1 MALLVVK
8 EEIKIIPYTDYY
20 INTINGLIYK
30 LDNDNLLELVKC
42 GMYLEVT
49 TNFGVRLNKDIEWY
63 RWMAIY
69 SLYLPDIIKNEINN
83 IVFVNQKPFGISKQ
97 YKKLPIFNHI
107 VKRTINGKEYA
118 ISARFP
124 FYAISKEGEF
134 YSLLEDKKY
143 KLYSS
148 EETRFCYATV
158 SVYDMVKMVNVA
170 NTVHRLVALAWLEND
185 DYINKNIIDHIDNN
199 KNNNHVSNL
208 RWITNRANQAKN
220 YYSINSIGVKLL
232 NVDTGE
238 ESVYES
244 LQEAC
249 KAIGRTPIY
258 ALTANGL
265 FEEGRLIYGDKGR
278 FELKKLA
285 DNTPWV
291 FKNRKPFNIRLI
303 TIENGNKKYYKNI
316 QDFKYNHGLPKANEY
331 GYDNVKEYITKKGY
345 NILYERGL
353 CKSQPMQIK
362 NIVTKVIISTDST
375 EEAIKII
382 GCKKGIIWKY
392 LDKDKDNI
400 LINNEWLIR
409 KPSNKP
415 WADETNTIIPND
427 AFTISLTATNIN
439 TNEHQIFPSFRSACR
454 YFDKDGKTL
463 KLYIRNNK
471 ILMRNNEEYKLTY
484 TDGRIIQ

>member
-30 LDNDNLLELVKC
+30 LNSNNLLELVKC
-42 GMYLEVT
+42 GTYFEVT
-49 TNFGVRLNKDIEWY
+49 TNFGVKLNKDIEWY

-97 YKKLPIFNHI
+97 YEKLPIFNHI
-107 VKRTINGKEYA
+107 VTRTINGKEYA

-148 EETRFCYATV
+148 EETRFNYAFI
-158 SVYDMVKMVNVA
+158 SVYDMVKMVNVMSS
-170 NTVHRLVALAWLEND
+170 VHRLVALAWLEND

-238 ESVYES
+238 ECRYES

-249 KAIGRTPIY
+249 KAIGRTPVY
-258 ALTANGL
+258 ALTTRGL
-265 FEEGRLIYGDKGR
+265 FEDGKLVYGSKGR
-278 FELKKLA
+278 YELKKLT
-285 DNTPWV
+285 DNTPWI
-291 FKNRKPFNIRLI
+291 FKNRKPFIIRLI
-303 TIENGNKKYYKNI
+303 VLENDNKMYYKDLCEFKNAHCLSKEYKYDDIKKYIDK
-316 QDFKYNHGLPKANEY
+316 Q
-331 GYDNVKEYITKKGY
+331 GYV
-345 NILYERGL
+345 ILYERGMR
-353 CKSQPMQIK
+353 KNTPMQIK
-362 NIVTKVIISTDST
+362 NIITKKIINTDNT
-375 EEAIKII
+375 EEVAKII
-382 GCKKGIIWKY
+382 GCKKGMIWKY

>member
-1 MALLVVK
+1 MALLTVK

-30 LDNDNLLELVKC
+30 LDNNNLLELVKC
-42 GMYLEVT
+42 GMHFEVT

-69 SLYLPDIIKNEINN
+69 SLYLPDIIKNEIDN
-83 IVFVNQKPFGISKQ
+83 IIFVDQKPFGISRQ
-97 YKKLPIFNHI
+97 YKKLPVFNHI
-107 VKRTINGKEYA
+107 VTRVINDKEYA

-134 YSLLEDKKY
+134 YSLLENKKH
-143 KLYSS
+143 KLYNSK
-148 EETRFCYATV
+148 ETAFAYTFV
-158 SVYDMVKMVNVA
+158 SVYDMVKMVNVM
-170 NTVHRLVALAWLEND
+170 NSIHRLVALAWLEND
-185 DYINKNIIDHIDNN
+185 DYVNKNIIDHIDNN

-208 RWITNRANQAKN
+208 RWVTNRANQAKN
-220 YYSINSIGVKLL
+220 YYSISSIGVKLL

-249 KAIGRTPIY
+249 KAIGRTPLY
-258 ALTANGL
+258 ALTARGL
-265 FEEGRLIYGDKGR
+265 FEDGKLIYGKNGR
-278 FELKKLA
+278 FELKKL
-285 DNTPWV
+285 DDKTPWV
-291 FKNRKPFNIRLI
+291 FKNRKPFIIRLSVL
-303 TIENGNKKYYKNI
+303 ENGNKIHYRDTR
-316 QDFKYNHGLPKANEY
+316 DFKLAHNLPKEY
-331 GYDNVKEYITKKGY
+331 TYDDIKKYIDKQGYV
-345 NILYERGL
+345 ILYERGVR
-353 CKSQPMQIK
+353 KNTPMQIK
-362 NIVTKVIISTDST
+362 NVITKNIINTDDT
-375 EEAIKII
+375 EEVTKII
-382 GCKKGIIWKY
+382 GCKKGMIWKY

-409 KPSNKP
+409 KPSNML
-415 WADETNTIIPND
+415 WADETDTIIPND
-427 AFTISLTATNIN
+427 AFAISLTAVNIN